1 MLSIASKLSICL
13 TYLAC
18 ISRLAGRS
26 NPALPEKGHNMSIQ
40 EVAPD
45 HRAAGQAIEVA
56 DKNLEF
62 RQVFIADRTPTG
74 AQIARAAGFTAAQ
87 QATVLH
93 FLPDGELE
101 DVHPNQSVDL
111 DKGRQFVVVET
122 DRLFI
127 LTING
132 DRFEWPSRLIS
143 GAVLRKL
150 GKIAPDDKLLFNGVD
165 QADRPIGPRDL
176 VDLGKGGIEAF
187 VSRKPTWKLNVQGV
201 LLTLHQPTIV
211 VRQAL
216 IDAGFNPDQG
226 WQIFLIVKN
235 QSKRPMTLTDTV
247 DLRTPGIE
255 KLRLT
260 PTGIDNGETAPKP
273 RRDFDLLEVDEK
285 YLDGLGC
292 FWETVSDAGHRWLL
306 IHNYRVPAGY
316 DQQMV
321 TLALLIPPTYPGAEI
336 DMFYTNPKLT
346 LTSGRPIDRT
356 QVSAVICG
364 TPFNGWSRHRNQ
376 AAKWRPATDN
386 VVTHLALVEA
396 AIAKEVG
403 L

>member
-1 MLSIASKLSICL
+1 
-13 TYLAC
+13 
-18 ISRLAGRS
+18 
-26 NPALPEKGHNMSIQ
+26 MSIQ

-56 DKNLEF
+56 DQNLEF
-62 RQVFIADRTPTG
+62 RQLVIADATPTG
-74 AQIARAAGFTAAQ
+74 AQIADAAGFTAAQ

-93 FLPDGELE
+93 FLPNGELE
-101 DVHPNQSVDL
+101 EIRLNQSIDL
-111 DKGRQFVVVET
+111 GKGRQFVVVET
-122 DRLFI
+122 DRLYI

-132 DRFEWPSRLIS
+132 ERFEWPSRMIS
-143 GAVLRKL
+143 GAVIRRL
-150 GKIAPDDKLLFNGVD
+150 GKLAAEDDLLLDRVD
-165 QADRPIGPRDL
+165 QAARPIGQRDL

-187 VSRKPTWKLNVQGV
+187 VSRKPIWKLNVQGV
-201 LLTLHQPTIV
+201 TLTLQQPTII

-216 IDAGFNPDQG
+216 QDAGFNPDQG

-235 QSKRPMTLTDTV
+235 QPKRAVTLTDAV

-260 PTGIDNGETAPKP
+260 PTGVNNGETAPKP
-273 RRDFDLLEVDEK
+273 RRDFDLLEIDEA
-285 YLDGLGC
+285 YLNALGC
-292 FWETVSDAGHRWLL
+292 FWETVTDAGHRWLL
-306 IHNYRVPAGY
+306 IHNYLVPTGY

-321 TLALLIPPTYPGAEI
+321 TLALLIPPTYPGAEV
-336 DMFYTNPKLT
+336 DMFYTSPKLT

-364 TPFNGWSRHRNQ
+364 TPFNGWSRHRS
-376 AAKWRPATDN
+376 ASAPWRPATDN
-386 VVTHLALVEA
+386 VATHLALVES

-403 L
+403 G

>member
-1 MLSIASKLSICL
+1 
-13 TYLAC
+13 
-18 ISRLAGRS
+18 
-26 NPALPEKGHNMSIQ
+26 MSIQ
-40 EVAPD
+40 EAAPD
-45 HRAAGQAIEVA
+45 HRAMGQAIEVA
-56 DKNLEF
+56 DQNLQF
-62 RQVFIADRTPTG
+62 RPLVISDATPTG
-74 AQIARAAGFTAAQ
+74 AQIAHAAGFAASQ
-87 QATVLH
+87 QATVMHL
-93 FLPDGELE
+93 LPDGELE
-101 DVHPNQSVDL
+101 EVRPNQNVDL

-122 DRLFI
+122 DRLYI

-132 DRFEWPSRLIS
+132 ERFEWPSRLIS
-143 GAVLRKL
+143 GTVLRKL
-150 GKIAPDDKLLFNGVD
+150 GTIAPDDELLLDRVD

-176 VDLGKGGIEAF
+176 VDLGKGGIETF
-187 VSRKPTWKLNVQGV
+187 VSRKPTWKFNVQGV
-201 LLTLHQPTIV
+201 LLTLHQPTVV

-216 IDAGFNPDQG
+216 IDAGFNPNQG

-235 QSKRPMTLTDTV
+235 QPKRAVTLTDTV
-247 DLRTPGIE
+247 DLRAPGIE

-260 PTGIDNGETAPKP
+260 PTGIDNGETAQKP

-285 YLDGLGC
+285 YLDALDC

-321 TLALLIPPTYPGAEI
+321 MLALLIPLTYPGAEI

-346 LTSGRPIDRT
+346 LTSGRAIDRT
-356 QVSAVICG
+356 QVAAVICG
-364 TPFNGWSRHRNQ
+364 TPFNGWSRHRNE
-376 AAKWRPATDN
+376 AAKWKPATDN
-386 VVTHLALVEA
+386 VATHLALVES

>member
-1 MLSIASKLSICL
+1 
-13 TYLAC
+13 
-18 ISRLAGRS
+18 
-26 NPALPEKGHNMSIQ
+26 MSIQ
-40 EVAPD
+40 EATPD
-45 HRAAGQAIEVA
+45 HRAAEQAIEVA
-56 DKNLEF
+56 GENLEF
-62 RQVFIADRTPTG
+62 RQLVIEDAAPTG
-74 AQIARAAGFTAAQ
+74 AQITHAAGFTAAQ

-101 DVHPNQSVDL
+101 EIRPNQNVDL
-111 DKGRQFVVVET
+111 GKGRQFVVVET
-122 DRLFI
+122 DRLYI

-132 DRFEWPSRLIS
+132 ERFEWPSRLIS

-150 GKIAPDDKLLFNGVD
+150 GKVAPEDELLLDCVD
-165 QADRPIGPRDL
+165 QPDRLIGPRDL

-187 VSRKPTWKLNVQGV
+187 ISRKPTWKLNVQGV

-216 IDAGFNPDQG
+216 LDAGFNPDQG

-235 QSKRPMTLTDTV
+235 QPKRAVTLTDTV

-260 PTGIDNGETAPKP
+260 PTGVNNGEPAPKP
-273 RRDFDLLEVDEK
+273 RRDFDVLEVDEK
-285 YLDGLGC
+285 YLDALGC
-292 FWETVSDAGHRWLL
+292 FWETVVDSGHRWLL

-321 TLALLIPPTYPGAEI
+321 TLALLIPTTYPGAEI

-346 LTSGRPIDRT
+346 LRSGQPIDRT
-356 QVSAVICG
+356 QVSAIICG
-364 TPFNGWSRHRNQ
+364 TPFNGWSRHRSG
-376 AAKWRPATDN
+376 AAPWKPAIDN
-386 VVTHLALVEA
+386 VVTHLALVES

-403 L
+403 Q